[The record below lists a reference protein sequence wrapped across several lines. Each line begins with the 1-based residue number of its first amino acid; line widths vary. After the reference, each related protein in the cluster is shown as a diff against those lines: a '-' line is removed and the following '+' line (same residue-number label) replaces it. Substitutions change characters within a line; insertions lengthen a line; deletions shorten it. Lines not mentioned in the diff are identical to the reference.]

1 VISGD
6 NLPLAEATL
15 LKDREW
21 AAPVLWRSELRN
33 VLSLYVRT
41 GKFSIEAAV
50 LVIADAE
57 AAIAGRNYDVDSM
70 RVLELAKVSG
80 CSAYDCEF
88 VSLAERLSVP
98 LVTAD
103 KKVLTTF
110 PSIAVSM
117 MDFATS

>member
-1 VISGD
+1 MISGD

-50 LVIADAE
+50 LAMADAE
-57 AAIAGRNYDVDSM
+57 AAIAGRNYDIDSM

-88 VSLAERLSVP
+88 VSLAERLGVA

-103 KKVLTTF
+103 KKVLEAF

-117 MDFATS
+117 AEFTTS